1 MVWYESCFL
10 WLKSEETMFAGRVMQ
25 RFRGLAAMGV
35 LAVGLVLA
43 AGTTP
48 AAAQTTDE
56 SKTGFYILL
65 NKEFFEAMTKLSRE
79 EATTYGDRQ
88 EPLLQQIAVASQ
100 FMVKTNLTLIRQNER
115 IINLL
120 EELNRKRPVQEK

>member
-1 MVWYESCFL
+1 MLQCF
-10 WLKSEETMFAGRVMQ
+10 MGMAV
-25 RFRGLAAMGV
+25 MGV
-35 LAVGLVLA
+35 LAVGLIPA

-48 AAAQTTDE
+48 AGAQATEDQ
-56 SKTGFYILL
+56 SKFGFYIPL
-65 NKEFFEAMTKLSRE
+65 NKEFFDAMTKLSRE
-79 EATTYGDRQ
+79 DATTYGDRQ

-115 IINLL
+115 IIQLL

>member
-1 MVWYESCFL
+1 
-10 WLKSEETMFAGRVMQ
+10 MFAGRVMQ
-25 RFRGLAAMGV
+25 RFRGLAVMGV